1 MGCPAFASASLAL
14 ALALSATSGAQVGS
28 AAAPPPA
35 VSPTEQASDAP
46 PQAEQA
52 ERVREGPSPRTRAA
66 SSSRDRREGIAYGF
80 IIPACICVYLLFP
93 SRKRKR
99 RDEMRIKEV
108 SMSDASPDYEY
119 KILRDLW
126 GFGRLEGGSAKRKR
140 ALANE
145 VKFGWELHEQIDS
158 DRIRLRRD
166 RSCRGRDDPSLGD
179 PYRTYAVFK

>member
-1 MGCPAFASASLAL
+1 
-14 ALALSATSGAQVGS
+14 
-28 AAAPPPA
+28 
-35 VSPTEQASDAP
+35 
-46 PQAEQA
+46 
-52 ERVREGPSPRTRAA
+52 
-66 SSSRDRREGIAYGF
+66 
-80 IIPACICVYLLFP
+80 
-93 SRKRKR
+93 
-99 RDEMRIKEV
+99 MRIEEV

-126 GFGRLEGGSAKRKR
+126 GFGRLEGGSDKRKR

-166 RSCRGRDDPSLGD
+166 RSCRERDDPSLGD